1 MKKLPNQCDHQH
13 EEIMFIF
20 NSLEL
25 MGKKGPYR
33 YLKIATKSHALKDI
47 IAKTDCVD
55 EWIYKLGPGLWQE
68 KYNEVIDPGCL
79 DGIWA
84 ENLNAS
90 LIPYDGPT
98 SLTDEEQAIIGAFMK
113 DSMVDLTMEMLY
125 FMIEGLGWRPGMAA
139 ESKKLP
145 PRQEMV
151 EFLEYYHF
159 HRGEYGALE
168 NVLQLVSADKEGNSV
183 FHWRDLFNLERSLI
197 YEMEAKQNEGS
208 SVDEITP

>member
-1 MKKLPNQCDHQH
+1 MKKLPSQCVHQY

-20 NSLEL
+20 DSREL
-25 MGKKGPYR
+25 MSKKGPYR
-33 YLKIATKSHALKDI
+33 NLKIATKSHALKDI

-55 EWIYKLGPGLWQE
+55 EWIYNLGPGLWQE

-79 DGIWA
+79 DVIWA

-98 SLTDEEQAIIGAFMK
+98 SLTDEEQAIIVAFMNE
-113 DSMVDLTMEMLY
+113 SMVDLTMEMLY
-125 FMIEGLGWRPGMAA
+125 FMIEGLNWRPGMAA

-151 EFLEYYHF
+151 EFLEYYYL

-183 FHWRDLFNLERSLI
+183 FHWRDLFNLERSI
-197 YEMEAKQNEGS
+197 IDEMVSKQNEN
-208 SVDEITP
+208 